1 MRHERERGGSP
12 LHPVVRVRASRQGQ
26 LPEPPS
32 SPSLGSVVAVG
43 RQCLNVLVFLPE
55 LLFPARRERRAGA
68 GGRGRDEDVV
78 VKSQPWIS
86 NLSSLSRNF
95 AIQYAHA
102 HH

>member
-68 GGRGRDEDVV
+68 AET
-78 VKSQPWIS
+78 KT
-86 NLSSLSRNF
+86 LSSSHSHEFQINGVYQETLS
-95 AIQYAHA
+95 
-102 HH
+102 

>member
-78 VKSQPWIS
+78 VKSQP
-86 NLSSLSRNF
+86 
-95 AIQYAHA
+95 
-102 HH
+102 